1 MENFPTFQLIKLV
14 VTPCQ
19 KKSFIALNTTV
30 YIPTTSTDN
39 LRIYKLEC
47 LCYYI
52 RTEENNIKVKHLFAD
67 LHQPLRASL
76 LYSSTILYFLMFHC
90 YDSLQTIIISSRF
103 FYGNL
108 CEQYISSTVFVSNII
123 SPSDTGRLLLRL
135 RLMVRGQNIEENFIL
150 YHCHIL

>member
-30 YIPTTSTDN
+30 YISPNYVTDN

-67 LHQPLRASL
+67 LHQLLRASL
-76 LYSSTILYFLMFHC
+76 LFFNNPLFL
-90 YDSLQTIIISSRF
+90 
-103 FYGNL
+103 
-108 CEQYISSTVFVSNII
+108 
-123 SPSDTGRLLLRL
+123 
-135 RLMVRGQNIEENFIL
+135 
-150 YHCHIL
+150 